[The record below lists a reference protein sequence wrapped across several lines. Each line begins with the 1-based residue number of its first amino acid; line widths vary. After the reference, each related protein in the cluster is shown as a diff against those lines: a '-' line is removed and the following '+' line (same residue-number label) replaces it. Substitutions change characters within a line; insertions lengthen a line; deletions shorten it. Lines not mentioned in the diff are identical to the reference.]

1 MDGWIYSTLPSAR
14 TPKIRVLENK
24 LELERECRVVL
35 YLQQYL
41 AGRPKSALHQVSY
54 RWNHHFTDDAGGLA
68 IPATIDTTSS
78 VEHLFHHRRR
88 WNYYSS
94 DNRHRLISGATI
106 PATLTLD

>member
-1 MDGWIYSTLPSAR
+1 MRAWKLPSLSTA
-14 TPKIRVLENK
+14 PQSEAISEPPGSD
-24 LELERECRVVL
+24 CRHF
-35 YLQQYL
+35 
-41 AGRPKSALHQVSY
+41 ASRPKSALHQVSY